1 MFYVHIVWCCAV
13 RNTTNI
19 PIFCL
24 FSVISR
30 FLCLACRK
38 VLSFLAK
45 RKIADLDKNL
55 DVNQEIFNFYMLEN
69 QPK

>member
-1 MFYVHIVWCCAV
+1 
-13 RNTTNI
+13 
-19 PIFCL
+19 
-24 FSVISR
+24 
-30 FLCLACRK
+30 LACRK